1 MVKLKHDKDDLIAVK
16 TRRRSITS
24 NEKHHRAKNNHAY
37 KSSGKKYSNPV
48 NANHILVK
56 ITGGAKETKSM
67 KAHFE
72 YITRNDEL
80 PLFNENGDL
89 ANLKDTISDTALEIN
104 SPEIK
109 YKKDSRKTAQIV
121 FSRKGQTDSE
131 LLKSA
136 VLETMQKE
144 YPNTK
149 FYFSCHQDTDNTHVH
164 VVLLRH
170 NKAGKKHEIKKAK
183 LVNIKRSFADN
194 LNKRGLKAEFQSET
208 DKQKKRNNQVKNQLD
223 RVDKRKGND
232 EYIVMDFGKA
242 PYMFE
247 DKGEPSYYISLQTKN
262 GVIKNH
268 WSWGIKTEIENQGIK
283 VGDKIKLKKLRAI
296 NLEQKNNNGTFQR
309 STWKIELLDKG
320 ENLDIKPVLSVV
332 DFGKA
337 PYKFDD
343 KGKPSYYVI
352 VQDMQGR
359 SKDIWGKILE
369 KMLQENGIKVGDK
382 VIQDFENPKNLIKTD
397 VNQPFVIKKELNNQT
412 GFKV

>member
-1 MVKLKHDKDDLIAVK
+1 
-16 TRRRSITS
+16 
-24 NEKHHRAKNNHAY
+24 
-37 KSSGKKYSNPV
+37 
-48 NANHILVK
+48 
-56 ITGGAKETKSM
+56 M
-67 KAHFE
+67 KA
-72 YITRNDEL
+72 D
-80 PLFNENGDL
+80 
-89 ANLKDTISDTALEIN
+89 
-104 SPEIK
+104 
-109 YKKDSRKTAQIV
+109 
-121 FSRKGQTDSE
+121 
-131 LLKSA
+131 
-136 VLETMQKE
+136 
-144 YPNTK
+144 
-149 FYFSCHQDTDNTHVH
+149 
-164 VVLLRH
+164 
-170 NKAGKKHEIKKAK
+170 
-183 LVNIKRSFADN
+183 
-194 LNKRGLKAEFQSET
+194 FQSET
-208 DKQKKRNNQVKNQLD
+208 DKQKKRNNQVKNQID

-247 DKGEPSYYISLQTKN
+247 DNGEPSYYISLQTKN

-283 VGDKIKLKKLRAI
+283 VGDKIKLKKLRSI

-309 STWKIELLDKG
+309 SAWKIELLDKG

-359 SKDIWGKILE
+359 SKDIWGKSLE

-382 VIQDFENPKNLIKTD
+382 VIQDFDNPKNLIKTD
-397 VNQPFVIKKELNNQT
+397 VNQPFVIQKELNNQT